1 MKQIKPIMNPSSL
14 LSRKLSSKKG
24 ILTLNYKCH
33 INRRMQMSMNWSL
46 KKIFLSIS
54 IFTSICYLVDIQYIF
69 ANRSNDHSDLPVYN
83 YLYFFKTR
91 FFSFCQILPW
101 KTHFRECVLIT
112 SDLWTIKA
120 YIISSLVLCLEI
132 ALTF

>member
-1 MKQIKPIMNPSSL
+1 MKQIRPIMNPSSL
-14 LSRKLSSKKG
+14 LSRKLSLKKG
-24 ILTLNYKCH
+24 IILNYKCH
-33 INRRMQMSMNWSL
+33 ISRSMQKSTNWSL

-54 IFTSICYLVDIQYIF
+54 IFTSIWYLVDIQYIF
-69 ANRSNDHSDLPVYN
+69 AKRSNDHSDLPAYN
-83 YLYFFKTR
+83 YLYVFKTR
-91 FFSFCQILPW
+91 FFSFRQILPW

-112 SDLWTIKA
+112 SDLWTIKV